1 MNDKRRFSR
10 VPLNVT
16 CRLTHLEHCVFVN
29 LVDISLK
36 GALVEDNGTHSLS
49 TGQTCFLNIT
59 LIPSEITLDFETEV
73 AHMGEG
79 LIGLRFVHM
88 DIDSMI
94 HLRTLLEANTGD
106 PDRIRDELSFL
117 VDRE

>member
-1 MNDKRRFSR
+1 MSDKRRFSR
-10 VPLNVT
+10 VSMKVL
-16 CRLTHLEHCVFVN
+16 CRLTHNGNSESVN

-36 GALVEDNGTHSLS
+36 GALVGDNGAYSLS
-49 TGQTCFLNIT
+49 TGQTCLLNVT
-59 LIPSEITLDFETEV
+59 LIPSEIVLDFEAEV
-73 AHMGEG
+73 AHMEEG

-88 DIDSMI
+88 DIDTMI

-117 VDRE
+117 VNRE